1 MFFALLTDFEIAR
14 SVSTSSFAGFMSEF
28 VSFAQ
33 MGFALGVGYTALR
46 LIVAPV
52 HLLFVLA
59 MKALFD

>member
-1 MFFALLTDFEIAR
+1 
-14 SVSTSSFAGFMSEF
+14 MSEF

>member
-1 MFFALLTDFEIAR
+1 MGGMSPMEQIDWIAWK
-14 SVSTSSFAGFMSEF
+14 EF

-33 MGFALGVGYTALR
+33 MGFALGVGYTVLR
-46 LIVAPV
+46 LILAPV